1 MVTDVY
7 VVMYEGRKKLEN
19 GLLENML
26 DVIGPVEG

>member
-7 VVMYEGRKKLEN
+7 VVMYEERKKLEN